1 MEQWAEEDAALG
13 WALAQGFGRLSP
25 LQTTAR
31 QRSGKEELGRLRG
44 AADFERRE
52 TVRRRG
58 RITADALEGL
68 HGGFH
73 GRRPCGSRKVKGRHE
88 MGPAEGRRHGGAES
102 SGRRRWPR
110 EGEEG
115 LSAVVRGGGRG
126 DRDKG
131 AAREE
136 ACEGPWRGGRGRTR

>member
-1 MEQWAEEDAALG
+1 MEQRAEEDVALG

-25 LQTTAR
+25 LQTRAR

-68 HGGFH
+68 HGGPH

-88 MGPAEGRRHGGAES
+88 MGPAEGRRHGGAEG
-102 SGRRRWPR
+102 SGRWRWSLTGGSSLPAP
-110 EGEEG
+110 EANG
-115 LSAVVRGGGRG
+115 AWGGGAWA
-126 DRDKG
+126 RDG
-131 AAREE
+131 GLVALALLRAIMAAV
-136 ACEGPWRGGRGRTR
+136 